1 MLEIFSRDRQPEVEG
16 DDITVVVAAVRKKQT
31 TRWRMRRC
39 TCVCAITMLITN
51 VEGRSFI
58 LLFGRHLSECF
69 SFVVVGGE
77 DVNRKWLY
85 YR

>member
-16 DDITVVVAAVRKKQT
+16 DDITVVVAAVGKKQT

-39 TCVCAITMLITN
+39 ASRLYHNLLITN

-58 LLFGRHLSECF
+58 LLFVHHLSECF
-69 SFVVVGGE
+69 SFFVVGGGE

-85 YR
+85 

>member
-1 MLEIFSRDRQPEVEG
+1 MLEIFSWDRHPEVEG
-16 DDITVVVAAVRKKQT
+16 DDITVVVAAVVKKYT

-39 TCVCAITMLITN
+39 ASRLCHNHAHHKLN

-58 LLFGRHLSECF
+58 LLFVIFLKCL
-69 SFVVVGGE
+69 SFVVVGGGE

-85 YR
+85 

>member
-1 MLEIFSRDRQPEVEG
+1 MLEIFSRDRQPEFEG
-16 DDITVVVAAVRKKQT
+16 DDITVVVAAVRKKETMQ
-31 TRWRMRRC
+31 WRMRRC
-39 TCVCAITMLITN
+39 ASRLCHNQLITN

-58 LLFGRHLSECF
+58 LLFVRHLSECL

-85 YR
+85 